1 MGGGPPRPTPH
12 RVSSSVILLD
22 PSRRP
27 VIGHRG
33 DRAHAPENTLHS
45 LTQAVA
51 LGVDALE
58 FDLHLS
64 REGVPVVMHDPTL
77 DRTTD
82 TSGPVRLRSVADLR
96 AVDAGARFSPDGGR
110 SFPFRGQGIHVPTL
124 EEALE
129 AIPQLPLILELKTV
143 EVARPT
149 LEVLRRTGS
158 LGRVLVG
165 SFLDAAL
172 RPFVEAGIPV
182 SPGSNTLTARYLPA
196 LLGDRPSSLPFQALC
211 IPRFH
216 NVIPVPVRAFAA
228 MMRAAG
234 GATHVW
240 TVNDPAMARRL
251 WSLGVAGIISD
262 DPGLML
268 RTRTQPESA

>member
-1 MGGGPPRPTPH
+1 M
-12 RVSSSVILLD
+12 ILLD

-33 DRAHAPENTLHS
+33 DRAHAPENTLRS
-45 LTQAVA
+45 LTQATA

-64 REGVPVVMHDPTL
+64 RDGVPVVLHDPTL

-82 TSGPVRLRSVADLR
+82 SAGPVRLRSVAELR

-124 EEALE
+124 EDVLE
-129 AIPQLPLILELKTV
+129 AVPQLPLILELKTV
-143 EVARPT
+143 EVARPA

-165 SFLDAAL
+165 SFLDEAL
-172 RPFVEAGIPV
+172 RPFLEAGVPV

-196 LLGDRPSSLPFQALC
+196 LLGSRPISLPFQALC

-216 NVIPVPVRAFAA
+216 NVIPLPVRAFAA

-251 WSLGVAGIISD
+251 WAVGVAGIISD
-262 DPGLML
+262 DPGAIL
-268 RTRTQPESA
+268 RTRSQTESA

>member
-1 MGGGPPRPTPH
+1 M
-12 RVSSSVILLD
+12 ILLD

-33 DRAHAPENTLHS
+33 DRAHAPENTLPS

-51 LGVDALE
+51 LGADALE

-64 REGVPVVMHDPTL
+64 RDGVPVVMHDPTL

-82 TSGPVRLRSVADLR
+82 ASGPVRLRRVAELR

-110 SFPFRGQGIHVPTL
+110 SFPFRGQAIHVPTL

-129 AIPQLPLILELKTV
+129 EVPSLPLILELKTI

-165 SFLDAAL
+165 SFLDEAL
-172 RPFVEAGIPV
+172 RPFIEAGVPV
-182 SPGSNTLTARYLPA
+182 SPGSSTLTARYLPA
-196 LLGDRPSSLPFQALC
+196 LMGSRPSSLPFQALC

-216 NVIPVPVRAFAA
+216 QLIPLPVRAFAE
-228 MMRAAG
+228 MMRSAG
-234 GATHVW
+234 GPTHIW

-251 WSLGVAGIISD
+251 WSLGVSGIISD
-262 DPGLML
+262 DPGAIL
-268 RTRTQPESA
+268 RTRTQTEFA